1 MATQPVRIVLVDDHG
16 VVREGVRKVLVA
28 AGGFEVVGEAGT
40 AADAIRRV
48 DDTLP
53 DVVVVDVRL
62 PDGDGIEVVREIRS
76 RHPEI
81 NCIMLTSF
89 SDEQAFYHAAMAGA
103 AGFLIKDAPT
113 ARIVDAVRRVAAGE
127 RLVNEAV
134 IDDLRQRART
144 LPPEDQFLADLTPQE
159 RRILAF
165 VTDGLTNREI
175 ADELALAEKT
185 VRNYVSNILGKLGMK
200 NRTQLAA
207 YVAERVATH
216 WRENSSRLPPS

>member
-1 MATQPVRIVLVDDHG
+1 MGPQPVRVVLVDDHA
-16 VVREGVRKVLVA
+16 VVREGIRKVLRA
-28 AGGFEVVGEAGT
+28 SGGFEVVGEAGT
-40 AADAIRRV
+40 AADALRQV
-48 DDTLP
+48 EATQP
-53 DVVVVDVRL
+53 DVAVVDVRL

-81 NCIMLTSF
+81 RCIIFTSF
-89 SDEQAFYHAAMAGA
+89 ADEQAFFHSAMAGA

-113 ARIVDAVRRVAAGE
+113 DHIVDAVRRVAAGE
-127 RLVNEAV
+127 KLLDEGL
-134 IDDLRQRART
+134 IDDLRRRART

-159 RRILAF
+159 RRILAL

-175 ADELALAEKT
+175 ADELTLAEKT

-207 YVAERVATH
+207 YVAERIATH
-216 WRENSSRLPPS
+216 WRETSDGLPPR